1 MYQTVALCLSW
12 PGRECISIQQTVCLT
27 GTYTNQYSNQ
37 ADDDCMPCTAGMY
50 CAGWG
55 RPLPNDECD
64 EGWFCHAGS
73 TAAQPNNSQC
83 LAGHRCP
90 RGSPDQV
97 PCPSGEYQP
106 YVEQGVC
113 LECPA
118 GKYCDQNEAIDE
130 EQSGVGAPSHGVVT
144 PKDCPA
150 GKLLILFNPSFIIKW
165 GGKLCFN
172 FSTVVVIIALLYI
185 ISTIVQ
191 SWIKKKKKQ
200 NTTKQTNKA
209 KKMSK

>member
-1 MYQTVALCLSW
+1 MGGQQGIWRSQHFVCYCKTLSGVAVVVSIN
-12 PGRECISIQQTVCLT
+12 CIVLIMAWMRMFINTTNYLT
-27 GTYTNQYSNQ
+27 GTYTNQYSNH

-97 PCPSGEYQP
+97 PCPSGQYQP

-150 GKLLILFNPSFIIKW
+150 GEIDKEFCSNLLLISFI
-165 GGKLCFN
+165 
-172 FSTVVVIIALLYI
+172 S
-185 ISTIVQ
+185 
-191 SWIKKKKKQ
+191 
-200 NTTKQTNKA
+200 
-209 KKMSK
+209 